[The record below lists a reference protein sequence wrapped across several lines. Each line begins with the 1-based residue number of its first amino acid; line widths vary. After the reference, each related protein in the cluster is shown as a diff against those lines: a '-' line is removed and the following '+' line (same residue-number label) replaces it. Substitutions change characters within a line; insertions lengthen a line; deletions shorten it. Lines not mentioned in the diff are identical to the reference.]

1 MPEEDILFQDFAFRD
16 QHSRLEINN
25 WNEEGIHRTR
35 KASEG
40 RNIDRGHLLVTL
52 TNETRH

>member
-1 MPEEDILFQDFAFRD
+1 MPEEDILFPDFAFRD

-40 RNIDRGHLLVTL
+40 RNIDRGHLLVT
-52 TNETRH
+52 